1 MNRKIYRQPPAES
14 VESLLQAAGL
24 PTCDLNEAMLA
35 HFFACGDPRD
45 PTGVVGIEL
54 YGSDAL
60 LRSLVV
66 RTGER
71 RHGSGRALV
80 AVAEAYA
87 RDAGVSTVYLLTE
100 TAAEFFTTLGY
111 SPRARAS
118 APATIRG
125 TSQFSSVCPD
135 SACLMARVLVPPA
148 GETADRSA
156 S

>member
-1 MNRKIYRQPPAES
+1 VNRKIYRQPPAES

-100 TAAEFFTTLGY
+100 TAAEFVTTLGY
-111 SPRARAS
+111 SPSRACQRTSDYPRYFAVLQRVS
-118 APATIRG
+118 GQRLPDGEG
-125 TSQFSSVCPD
+125 TCTS
-135 SACLMARVLVPPA
+135 R
-148 GETADRSA
+148 R
-156 S
+156 